1 MGNKGWSGPLAGSD
15 MNVFRKTYDATTNK
29 LWPRPEREQRD
40 FLDAIRQGRPPMYT
54 AEALH
59 RLCTTLHLGAI
70 AMELGRP
77 LKWDPVKEQFDD
89 AAANALRSRKMRND
103 WTKLAR
109 S

>member
-1 MGNKGWSGPLAGSD
+1 MTPSGSP
-15 MNVFRKTYDATTNK
+15 
-29 LWPRPEREQRD
+29 
-40 FLDAIRQGRPPMYT
+40 DAIRQGRPPMYT
-54 AEALH
+54 AESLH

-89 AAANALRSRKMRND
+89 AAANALRSRKIRDD
-103 WTKLAR
+103 WKKLAR